1 MKRTPLSILL
11 LTLGV
16 AGALASVE
24 ALATVPPGGDSEHGA
39 APKAQPRMTI
49 AAALRR
55 AAVADPNLD
64 GEVTSVEAARYY
76 ETRFRLLDADRDGW
90 IDRSE
95 FLRTAVV
102 RSVVAGDSFSPPQR
116 PHEFESIDL
125 DGDGSLTPEEF
136 LRAALMGRTS
146 SIAGEVGGPRQAIFE
161 VVDSDWDGVLSKREF
176 MKAGARDF
184 DRSDAD
190 GDGKV
195 TIWEFYRGT
204 SL

>member
-1 MKRTPLSILL
+1 MKRAPIVGFLVGLSA
-11 LTLGV
+11 
-16 AGALASVE
+16 AGAALGE
-24 ALATVPPGGDSEHGA
+24 ACATVRPGGDLESSA
-39 APKAQPRMTI
+39 APRAQPKMTT

-64 GEVTSVEAARYY
+64 GKVTSVEAASYY

-90 IDRSE
+90 IDRPE

-102 RSVVAGDSFSPPQR
+102 RSVVAGDGFSPPR
-116 PHEFESIDL
+116 TREFESIDL
-125 DGDGSLTPEEF
+125 DGDGTITPEEF

-146 SIAGEVGGPRQAIFE
+146 AIAGAAGGPREALFE
-161 VVDSDWDGVLSKREF
+161 VVDSDRDGVLSKREF
-176 MKAGARDF
+176 MQAGARDF
-184 DRSDAD
+184 ERSDID
-190 GDGKV
+190 GNGKV